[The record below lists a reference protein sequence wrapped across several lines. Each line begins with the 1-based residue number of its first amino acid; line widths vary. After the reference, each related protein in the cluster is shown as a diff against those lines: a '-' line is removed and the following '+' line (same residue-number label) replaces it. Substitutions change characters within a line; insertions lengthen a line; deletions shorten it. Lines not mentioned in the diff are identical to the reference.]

1 VAAKISRLEILRR
14 LRKEISEKR
23 PVFGAGCSAGIIAK
37 CAEAGKADLIIVY
50 STGKT
55 RMMGLPTTIIGP
67 SNPITLDMADE
78 LMNVV
83 KQTPIIAG
91 VEANDPFCL
100 DLKILLKRFLDK
112 GFSGVINFPTV
123 GLYENLIEGGM
134 ALRKF
139 TEYMAPGYGV
149 DNWGWPRELE
159 MIRLLREW
167 DVFTMAYVFTPAD
180 AADMARAGVDVI
192 CVHVGPT
199 MGGMTGFSEIEDMD
213 ALLKKSQ
220 NTIEA
225 ARRENPHVIC
235 LMHGGPFSDPE
246 STAVIYEKT
255 DAEGFVGA
263 SAIER
268 TPIER
273 AVVGACQGFKNHI
286 LSSSG
291 K

>member
-1 VAAKISRLEILRR
+1 VAARISRQEILNR
-14 LRKEISEKR
+14 LNHEIGAKK
-23 PVFGAGCSAGIIAK
+23 PIFGAGCSAGIIAK
-37 CAEAGKADLIIVY
+37 CAEVGQADLIIVY

-67 SNPITLDMADE
+67 SNSITLEMADE

-83 KQTPIIAG
+83 KNVPIIAG
-91 VEANDPFCL
+91 VEANDIYCL
-100 DLKILLKRFLDK
+100 DLEKSVERFLNK

-149 DNWGWPRELE
+149 EQWGWPREVE
-159 MIRLLREW
+159 MIRLLRSR
-167 DVFTMAYVFTPAD
+167 DVFTMAYVFIPSD

-199 MGGMTGFSEIEDMD
+199 MGGLAGFKEIEDLD
-213 ALLKKSQ
+213 ALLGKAQ
-220 NTIEA
+220 ETIEA
-225 ARRENPHVIC
+225 ARRERSDVIC
-235 LMHGGPFSDPE
+235 LMHGGPFADPQ
-246 STAVIYEKT
+246 STAVIYERT
-255 DAEGFVGA
+255 DAQGFVGA
-263 SAIER
+263 SAVER

-273 AVVGACQGFKNHI
+273 AVIETCRGFKDHRI
-286 LSSSG
+286 G
-291 K
+291 GRK

>member
-1 VAAKISRLEILRR
+1 MSRQEILNR
-14 LRKEISEKR
+14 LNHEIGAKK
-23 PVFGAGCSAGIIAK
+23 PIFGAGCSAGIIAK
-37 CAEAGKADLIIVY
+37 CAEVGQADLIIVY

-67 SNPITLDMADE
+67 SNSITLEMADE

-83 KQTPIIAG
+83 KNVPIIAG
-91 VEANDPFCL
+91 VEANDIYCL
-100 DLKILLKRFLDK
+100 DLEKSVERFLNK

-149 DNWGWPRELE
+149 EQWGWPREVE
-159 MIRLLREW
+159 MIRLLRSR
-167 DVFTMAYVFTPAD
+167 DVFTMAYVFIPSD

-199 MGGMTGFSEIEDMD
+199 MGGLAGFKEIEDLD
-213 ALLKKSQ
+213 ALLGKAQ
-220 NTIEA
+220 ETIEA
-225 ARRENPHVIC
+225 ARRERSDVIC
-235 LMHGGPFSDPE
+235 LMHGGPFADPQ
-246 STAVIYEKT
+246 STAVIYERT
-255 DAEGFVGA
+255 DAQGFVGA
-263 SAIER
+263 SAVER

-273 AVVGACQGFKNHI
+273 AVIETCRGFKDHRI
-286 LSSSG
+286 G
-291 K
+291 GRK